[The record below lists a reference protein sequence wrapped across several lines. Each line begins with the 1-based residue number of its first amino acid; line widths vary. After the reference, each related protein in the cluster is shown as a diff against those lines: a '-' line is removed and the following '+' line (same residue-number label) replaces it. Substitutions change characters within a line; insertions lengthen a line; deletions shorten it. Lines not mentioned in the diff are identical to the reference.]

1 MTGRERAAVP
11 ERPRSPRP
19 PAPELPPQGGLLLVD
34 KPAGRTSHDVVGR
47 VRWLLG
53 TRRVGHAGTLD
64 PMATG
69 LLLVAVGRAT
79 RLLGHLALTDK
90 QYLATVRLGRATD
103 TDDADGTVLPP
114 DDPAAVTAAV
124 RAITDERLAAGTAAL
139 TGPLLQVPSSVSAI
153 KVAGRRAYDRVR
165 AGETVELAARP
176 VTVERFAPVAP
187 PRRLTVPVPGP
198 DGAPAEAEVI
208 DQDVIVDCTTGTYVR
223 ALARDLGTA
232 LGVGG
237 HLTAL
242 RRTRVGPF
250 TLDGAVS
257 VFDGADRADRADRAD
272 GADRADRDAPD
283 PAVLDGRIGRAL
295 AAAMLTPE
303 QVAHRTFPVRL
314 LTADEAAGLRH
325 GRPVPPSGRPG
336 TVAALLPA
344 SPGGPGEQLIALL
357 ADRDGAARSVLGWVA
372 D

>member
-1 MTGRERAAVP
+1 MTATGRPAPAD
-11 ERPRSPRP
+11 RPRTPRP
-19 PAPELPPQGGLLLVD
+19 PAPARPPQGGLLLVD

-69 LLLVAVGRAT
+69 LLLVAVDRAT

-114 DDPAAVTAAV
+114 DDPAAVAAALRV
-124 RAITDERLAAGTAAL
+124 VTDAQLTAGTAAL
-139 TGPLLQVPSSVSAI
+139 TGALLQVPSSVSAI

-176 VTVERFAPVAP
+176 VTVHRFQIVAP
-187 PRRLTVPVPGP
+187 PRRLTLPAAGVSATGGTEPV
-198 DGAPAEAEVI
+198 EVI
-208 DQDVIVDCTTGTYVR
+208 DLDVVVDCTTGTYVR
-223 ALARDLGTA
+223 ALARDLGRA

-250 TLDGAVS
+250 TLDGAAS
-257 VFDGADRADRADRAD
+257 VFDPAVPGPDDPDVAD
-272 GADRADRDAPD
+272 GS
-283 PAVLDGRIGRAL
+283 LGRAL
-295 AAAMLTPE
+295 VASMLTPE
-303 QVAHRTFPVRL
+303 QVARTTFPVRV
-314 LTADEAAGLRH
+314 LTAHEAAGLRH
-325 GRPVPPSGRPG
+325 GRPVTPTGRAG
-336 TVAALLPA
+336 TVAALLPTTPDGS
-344 SPGGPGEQLIALL
+344 SPTRGSGTAQAGEQLIALL
-357 ADRDGAARSVLGWVA
+357 ADSDGAARSVLGWA
-372 D
+372 AG